1 MAAYG
6 ESSGA
11 KAARS
16 SNSST
21 SSTPSCSLLRW
32 STPLCGHFSSSGK
45 AHAAMKTIALTVRP
59 MRAAWWRGAEGK
71 GGMCRIRGGEC
82 DLSGL
87 RGLGTWAARQGVRM
101 RARPWRAE
109 NVGGG
114 GLLVDWAHLELRG
127 GGEGAEN
134 TENAEDSHLE
144 GEETVRA
151 EGLLGV
157 LGRRNA
163 RIVCLGG

>member
-1 MAAYG
+1 
-6 ESSGA
+6 
-11 KAARS
+11 
-16 SNSST
+16 
-21 SSTPSCSLLRW
+21 
-32 STPLCGHFSSSGK
+32 
-45 AHAAMKTIALTVRP
+45 MKTIALTVRP